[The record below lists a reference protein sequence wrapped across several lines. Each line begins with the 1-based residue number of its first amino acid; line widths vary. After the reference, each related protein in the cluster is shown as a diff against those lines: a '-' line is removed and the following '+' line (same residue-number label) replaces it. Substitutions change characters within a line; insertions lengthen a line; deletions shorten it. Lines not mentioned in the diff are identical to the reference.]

1 MRPGDPRKARQP
13 QSLRVAQQGMGWVFV
28 LLLLAVASTAASLVA
43 QRWADQIARE
53 NERQLLRVGDAY
65 AAALARYRASTPGGD
80 ARFPGSLE
88 DLLTDRRAAVVR
100 RHLRALYP
108 DPLTGQ
114 ADWALLRDARGDISG
129 VRSRSDKKPWAQVP
143 QQLEFSDLPAATHYS
158 DWVFTPRL
166 SS

>member
-1 MRPGDPRKARQP
+1 MPLGD
-13 QSLRVAQQGMGWVFV
+13 QSKRRLSRRLAQQGMGWVFV
-28 LLLLAVASTAASLVA
+28 LLLLAMASTAASLVA
-43 QRWADQIARE
+43 QRWADQMTRE
-53 NERQLLRVGDAY
+53 NERQLLRVGDSY
-65 AAALARYRASTPGGD
+65 AAALARYRASTPGGA

-88 DLLTDRRAAVVR
+88 ELLTDTRSAVVR

-108 DPLTGQ
+108 DPFTGQ
-114 ADWALLRDARGDISG
+114 ADWELLRDARGDITG

-143 QQLEFSDLPAATHYS
+143 LQLEFSDLPAATRYS